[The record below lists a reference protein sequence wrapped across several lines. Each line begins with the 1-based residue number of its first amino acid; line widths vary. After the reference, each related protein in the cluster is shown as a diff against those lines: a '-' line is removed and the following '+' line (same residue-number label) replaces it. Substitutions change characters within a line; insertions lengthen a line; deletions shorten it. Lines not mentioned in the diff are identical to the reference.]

1 MDNRHCIELLNSA
14 LDGTVNSVVQ
24 YFAISA
30 AYVPPGFE
38 EQMETM
44 ERIRQEEAQMAHDLN
59 GALHE
64 LDGAPKVGVF
74 PYWNV
79 DLNYLDARFMA
90 RFAARHQ
97 EGVVAAL
104 EEGLEGARDHA
115 KAHRLLSEILEQKRA
130 HLEQLREISGEGE
143 EVASEEAPAAEPA
156 GESSAQDA

>member
-1 MDNRHCIELLNSA
+1 MDNRHCIEQLNSA

-59 GALHE
+59 DALHE
-64 LDGAPKVGVF
+64 LDAAPRVGVF
-74 PYWNV
+74 RYWNV

-97 EGVVAAL
+97 EEVVAAL
-104 EEGLEGARDHA
+104 EEGLEGTRDHA
-115 KAHRLLSEILEQKRA
+115 RVHRLLSEILDQKRA
-130 HLEQLREISGEGE
+130 HLAQLREIAGE
-143 EVASEEAPAAEPA
+143 EDAPAAEPA
-156 GESSAQDA
+156 EEASSQDA

>member
-1 MDNRHCIELLNSA
+1 MDSQRCIEMLNSA

-30 AYVPPGFE
+30 PYIPPGFE
-38 EQMETM
+38 EQVETM

-59 GALHE
+59 EALHA
-64 LDGAPKVGVF
+64 LDGAPTVGVF
-74 PYWNV
+74 RYWNV

-97 EGVVAAL
+97 EQVVAEL

-115 KAHRLLSEILEQKRA
+115 NVHRLLSEILEQKRA
-130 HLEQLREISGEGE
+130 HLAQLREIAGE
-143 EVASEEAPAAEPA
+143 ETSPP
-156 GESSAQDA
+156 DT